1 MFKHNNQTIPLD
13 TPFTIDGTSYPANWL
28 RLTSIAEKN
37 AVGITEVADVTTT
50 YDDRFYWGVDNPKL
64 LNDREESDE
73 DGNPMYVKVYDATV
87 GEHGAMVDSTER
99 LVTKGL
105 KSNWTAQVKDT
116 ANKLLAQT
124 DWMVI
129 RKAERDV
136 AIPTAT
142 ATYRAAVIT
151 ECSRLVSAIAGCA
164 DVPAI
169 IAVVN
174 AQDWPTLPR

>member
-1 MFKHNNQTIPLD
+1 MFKHNDTIIPLD

-28 RLTSIAEKN
+28 RLTSLAEKQ
-37 AVGITEVADVTTT
+37 AVGIEEVADVTTT

-64 LNDREESDE
+64 LNDREESDK
-73 DGNPMYVKVYDATV
+73 DGNPMYVKVLGVVD
-87 GEHGAMVDSTER
+87 GKPAMVDSTER

-136 AIPTAT
+136 GIPTAT
-142 ATYRAAVIT
+142 ATYRAGVIT
-151 ECSRLVSAIAGCA
+151 ECARLVAAISGAA
-164 DVPAI
+164 DVPALI
-169 IAVVN
+169 TVVTN
-174 AQDWPTLPR
+174 QNWGEA

>member
-1 MFKHNNQTIPLD
+1 MFKHNNTPIPLD

-28 RLTSIAEKN
+28 RLTSLEEKN
-37 AVGITEVADVTTT
+37 AVGITEVPDVTET
-50 YDDRFYWGVDNPKL
+50 YDSRFYWGVDNPKL

-73 DGNPMYVKVYDATV
+73 DGNPMYVKVLGTV
-87 GEHGAMVDSTER
+87 DGKPAMVDSTER

-105 KSNWTAQVKDT
+105 KSQWTAQVKDT

-151 ECSRLVSAIAGCA
+151 ECSRLVAAIAGCA
-164 DVPAI
+164 DVPAL
-169 IAVVN
+169 IAVVG
-174 AQDWPTLPR
+174 AQGWPDA

>member
-1 MFKHNNQTIPLD
+1 MFKHNDTVIPLD

-28 RLTSIAEKN
+28 RLTSLAEKQ
-37 AVGITEVADVTTT
+37 AVGIEEVADVTTI
-50 YDDRFYWGVDNPKL
+50 YNDQFYWGVDNPKL

-73 DGNPMYVKVYDATV
+73 DGNPMYVKVLGTV
-87 GEHGAMVDSTER
+87 DGKPAMVDSTER

-136 AIPTAT
+136 AIPTAV
-142 ATYRAAVIT
+142 ATYRAGVIT
-151 ECSRLVSAIAGCA
+151 ECTRLVAAISGAA
-164 DVPAI
+164 DVPALI
-169 IAVVN
+169 TVVTN
-174 AQDWPTLPR
+174 QSWGEQP

>member
-1 MFKHNNQTIPLD
+1 MFLLNGSPLPLD

-28 RLTSIAEKN
+28 RLTSIEEKN

-73 DGNPMYVKVYDATV
+73 DGNPMYVKVL
-87 GEHGAMVDSTER
+87 GEVDGKPEMVDSSER

-105 KSNWTAQVKDT
+105 KSQWTATVKDT
-116 ANKLLAQT
+116 ANKLLSQT

-136 AIPTAT
+136 AIPEAT
-142 ATYRAAVIT
+142 ATYRAAVLT
-151 ECSRLVSAIAGCA
+151 ECTRLVTAITNAA
-164 DVPAI
+164 NVPALVDVI
-169 IAVVN
+169 N